1 MTNKEH
7 ITRFERRTALLVM
20 VSFAVGAISGF
31 AAGRATPTN
40 NKCETTTLAVITST
54 EQVNK
59 EVEEHETSETE
70 KIYYSCPLSF
80 DLQEYITAVCMAAD
94 VPVPLVLAIIEVE
107 SSFQADAVSETDD
120 YGLMQINKINHEQ
133 LSEECGITDFLD
145 PKQNVSAGVY
155 LLSQHL
161 EVTDGDMVSALM
173 RYNNGVAGAKK
184 LQSEGIYSTS
194 YTDKV
199 MTAYENYK
207 K

>member
-1 MTNKEH
+1 MTNKERSTH
-7 ITRFERRTALLVM
+7 LERTTAMLAA

-31 AAGRATPTN
+31 AVSTALSTS
-40 NKCETTTLAVITST
+40 KSETTTLAVMTST
-54 EQVNK
+54 EQDNK
-59 EVEEHETSETE
+59 EVEEHGISETK
-70 KIYYSCPLSF
+70 KIYYSCPLSL
-80 DLQEYITAVCMAAD
+80 DLQEYITEICAAAD

-120 YGLMQINKINHEQ
+120 YGLMQINKINHER

-155 LLSQHL
+155 LLSTQL
-161 EVTDGDMVSALM
+161 EATDGDMISALM

-184 LQSEGIYSTS
+184 LQSEGVYSTS

-199 MTAYENYK
+199 MTAYEHYK